1 MKDFLCSLFLIV
13 GFENINCSNC
23 RDSSF
28 YKIVFRILKLNGVS
42 MQIVPDTIT
51 IVLTV
56 AMLLF
61 FLAIGLYTTKE

>member
-1 MKDFLCSLFLIV
+1 
-13 GFENINCSNC
+13 
-23 RDSSF
+23 
-28 YKIVFRILKLNGVS
+28 

-61 FLAIGLYTTKE
+61 LLAIGLYTTKE

>member
-1 MKDFLCSLFLIV
+1 
-13 GFENINCSNC
+13 
-23 RDSSF
+23 
-28 YKIVFRILKLNGVS
+28 

-61 FLAIGLYTTKE
+61 FLAIGLYATKEWKLNLYSLVYNYDRDIKNLNWTDTGSKSKPLM

>member
-1 MKDFLCSLFLIV
+1 
-13 GFENINCSNC
+13 
-23 RDSSF
+23 
-28 YKIVFRILKLNGVS
+28 

-61 FLAIGLYTTKE
+61 LLAIGLYTTKEWKLNLYLLVYNNDRDIKNLNRADTGSKSIPLM

>member
-1 MKDFLCSLFLIV
+1 
-13 GFENINCSNC
+13 
-23 RDSSF
+23 
-28 YKIVFRILKLNGVS
+28 

-61 FLAIGLYTTKE
+61 LLAIGLYTTKEWKLNLYLLVYNDDRDIKNLNRANTGSKSIPLM

>member
-1 MKDFLCSLFLIV
+1 
-13 GFENINCSNC
+13 
-23 RDSSF
+23 
-28 YKIVFRILKLNGVS
+28 
-42 MQIVPDTIT
+42 MQIIPDTIT